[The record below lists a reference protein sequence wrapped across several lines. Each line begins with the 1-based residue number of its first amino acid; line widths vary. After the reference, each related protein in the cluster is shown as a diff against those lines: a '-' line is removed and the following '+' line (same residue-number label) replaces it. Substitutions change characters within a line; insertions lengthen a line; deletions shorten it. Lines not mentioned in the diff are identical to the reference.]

1 MEDQFKE
8 QIAKIENDIDVIK
21 NNHLSHIE
29 SSMKRMEKSMDK
41 LDNRMWG
48 IVVLIIATTVGS
60 MFL

>member
-1 MEDQFKE
+1 MEDLYKE
-8 QIAKIENDIDVIK
+8 KIAKIENDIGVIK
-21 NNHLSHIE
+21 NNHLTHIE

-48 IVVLIIATTVGS
+48 IVVLIIATTVGA

>member
-48 IVVLIIATTVGS
+48 IVVLIIATTLGS

>member
-1 MEDQFKE
+1 MEDLYKE
-8 QIAKIENDIDVIK
+8 KIAKIENDIGVIK
-21 NNHLSHIE
+21 NNHLAHIE

-48 IVVLIIATTVGS
+48 IVVLIIATTVGA